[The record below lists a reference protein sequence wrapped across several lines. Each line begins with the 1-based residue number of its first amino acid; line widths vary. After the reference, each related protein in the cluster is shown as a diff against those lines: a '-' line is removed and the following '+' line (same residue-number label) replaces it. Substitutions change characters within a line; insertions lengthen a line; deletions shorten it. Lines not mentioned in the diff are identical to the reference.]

1 MSERAPDHGP
11 EDASLRLTVVVWSVL
26 SVGVAAM
33 PVLAQT
39 RSETP
44 PALTIESLTGM
55 DTFVAYCAP
64 CHGRAGAGDGPVAPA
79 LRTRPADFE
88 APFVTATRSSF
99 DRTAGWTVG
108 HPTGIG
114 KRRHRSADVQEG
126 NRRVV
131 AAGKSHGVMEGAL
144 RAVREIDRA
153 EDVTDIDHG
162 MPR

>member
-1 MSERAPDHGP
+1 VSERAPDHGP

-33 PVLAQT
+33 P
-39 RSETP
+39 
-44 PALTIESLTGM
+44 
-55 DTFVAYCAP
+55 YCAP